1 MLVGL
6 VYGIMRGITL
16 AFGTSTVEAATVAT
30 VIGVAASGVL
40 LLVTTVFYRRESELY
55 LVCEISF
62 PLLVAGFLLLPQ
74 YAGPL
79 PLPIIVFTVGHG
91 YFYFLLWV
99 FCVDQSQA
107 QGRDPLR
114 VFSAGLLAFLGSSLA
129 GSLASDA
136 LALSGFESSGLV
148 GIVSLVIVYAFVL
161 AFAVLFGRTRSER
174 MRDAQEADERRHAE
188 FERCAKLVAH
198 DGGLTAR
205 ETEIFL
211 LLARDESRAAIRER
225 LCISND
231 TVKTH
236 TRRLYAKLDI
246 HAKQEA
252 RALVTARMERER
264 RGM

>member
-1 MLVGL
+1 
-6 VYGIMRGITL
+6 
-16 AFGTSTVEAATVAT
+16 
-30 VIGVAASGVL
+30 
-40 LLVTTVFYRRESELY
+40 
-55 LVCEISF
+55 
-62 PLLVAGFLLLPQ
+62 
-74 YAGPL
+74 
-79 PLPIIVFTVGHG
+79 
-91 YFYFLLWV
+91 
-99 FCVDQSQA
+99 
-107 QGRDPLR
+107 
-114 VFSAGLLAFLGSSLA
+114 
-129 GSLASDA
+129 
-136 LALSGFESSGLV
+136 
-148 GIVSLVIVYAFVL
+148 
-161 AFAVLFGRTRSER
+161 